1 MYSRRYLAR
10 LMRYWIL
17 TALLWLGS
25 GQNSWAQ
32 RLAYTI
38 EAAPQ
43 LPNALRVT
51 LTYTTADTTATI
63 FRYANDN
70 WGETGLGACLAEVQ
84 ANVPIQRKTVGDL
97 VVLTVQ
103 HRPRQ
108 RVQLSYFVRPDR
120 TDTLSYERTYR
131 PIIEQG
137 YFHLYGYGLFVQPA
151 RYWTTAEA
159 QQRVRVRW
167 HLPSGWKLLTSL
179 APQTAR
185 QVVVNGPA
193 SMLESSVFVGGDLQV
208 RKLPVGGEPVWFA
221 TRPFQSLALDSAAR
235 HLQLAV
241 RAQRAFWRDAS
252 QGSLAVTL
260 LPTYERRPIDP
271 NRRHLSVSGTALLN
285 SFSAFATDADGLGPE
300 IAERVDYL
308 FFHEL
313 MHHWIGKQIRLRKE
327 EQQYWFSEGFTEYF
341 QTQLR
346 LRMQVLNPAQ
356 YVQELNQDFVSALS
370 RSPVRNVP
378 NDSITYH
385 HFWTNRDYEKLPY
398 RRGFLFALYLDTQLK
413 QTTSYSLADCLRVM
427 LARSYTTNKKGF
439 TDPELLTLIKEV
451 TGVDPTPAYQRY
463 IQQGQSI
470 DFSSVALPPGLRV
483 QSTTDN
489 IPLFELAPAQREE
502 FYQFMVR

>member
-1 MYSRRYLAR
+1 LSRLEYLVR
-10 LMRYWIL
+10 IMKYWFL
-17 TALLWLGS
+17 VALLWLG
-25 GQNSWAQ
+25 NNRTSWAQ
-32 RLAYTI
+32 RLSYTI
-38 EAAPQ
+38 QASTR
-43 LPNALRVT
+43 LPNVLDVT
-51 LTYTTADTTATI
+51 LTYATADTTATV
-63 FRYANDN
+63 FHYANAT
-70 WGETGLGACLAEVQ
+70 WGETSLGACLAEVQ

-108 RVQLSYFVRPDR
+108 RVQLRYFVRPDR
-120 TDTLSYERTYR
+120 PDTLSYERTYR

-151 RYWTTAEA
+151 RYWTAADA

-167 HLPSGWKLLTSL
+167 RLPAGWKLLTSL

-193 SMLESSVFVGGDLQV
+193 SMLESSVFAGGDLQV
-208 RKLPVGGEPVWFA
+208 KKLPVDGEPVWFA
-221 TRPFQSLALDSAAR
+221 TRPFHSLALDSTAR

-241 RAQRAFWRDAS
+241 RAQRAFWRDAR

-271 NRRHLSVSGTALLN
+271 HRRHLSVSGTALLN

-300 IAERVDYL
+300 LGERVDYL

-313 MHHWIGKQIRLRKE
+313 MHHWIGKQIRIRQE

-341 QTQLR
+341 ETQLR
-346 LRMQVLNPAQ
+346 LHTQVLTPTQ
-356 YVQELNQDFVSALS
+356 YVQELNRDFVQALS

-413 QTTSYSLADCLRVM
+413 QLTSYSLSDCLRVM

-439 TDPELLTLIKEV
+439 TDPELLALIREV

-470 DFSSVALPPGLRV
+470 DFTSVALPPGLRI
-483 QSTTDN
+483 QSTTDA
-489 IPLFELAPAQREE
+489 IPLFELVLAQREE